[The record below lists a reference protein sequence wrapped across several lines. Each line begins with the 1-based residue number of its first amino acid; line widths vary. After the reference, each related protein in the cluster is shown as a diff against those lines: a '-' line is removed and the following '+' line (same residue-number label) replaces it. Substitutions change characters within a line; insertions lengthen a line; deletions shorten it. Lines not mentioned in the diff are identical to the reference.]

1 MVGCEFCAIVAGDR
15 GAHVVHDGE
24 HALAI
29 LDETPTREGHT
40 VVLPKSHHE
49 ELLGTEEAGKEVFRV
64 VDTVA
69 AGLREVLQPD
79 GFSVFYTSGPMV
91 GSVRHAHVHV
101 VPREEGDRIS
111 LALDRSALDHDAAA
125 DLAERVR
132 AVDA

>member
-15 GAHVVHDGE
+15 GAHVVHDDE

-40 VVLPKSHHE
+40 VVLPKAHHE
-49 ELLGTEEAGKEVFRV
+49 GLLGTEKAGKEVFRV

-69 AGLREVLQPD
+69 AGLREVLQAD
-79 GFSVFYTSGPMV
+79 GFSVFYTSGSMV

-125 DLAERVR
+125 DLAERVH